1 MQEISWSAED
11 KDKGSPLP
19 FETSSLLLLPPP
31 VLWWGVQSVVCIA
44 VLYWQNL
51 HWSMKPSSS
60 CNCYIIIITRHNVAV
75 CSTRHAAPEQ
85 RLHPPDNVN
94 RHRPLWRQHRLDLW
108 WGNHCEKNQNI
119 SYPIL
124 TRRREAAII
133 MQCWCKLVRGSR
145 ITLVCHISLV
155 LSFNIRYLFFVGAH
169 SHQSYT
175 LDVSRLARPPQCCQH
190 ILVKEI
196 NFNKDFNGFYIIGGN
211 TAYWHSSVRLY
222 LQNTRT
228 AQHLDSI
235 MSFVNAN
242 NIYAHIWWKYELE
255 EDWRWQV
262 SVIK

>member
-1 MQEISWSAED
+1 MSTD
-11 KDKGSPLP
+11 TDLCGGS
-19 FETSSLLLLPPP
+19 T
-31 VLWWGVQSVVCIA
+31 GC
-44 VLYWQNL
+44 
-51 HWSMKPSSS
+51 
-60 CNCYIIIITRHNVAV
+60 
-75 CSTRHAAPEQ
+75 
-85 RLHPPDNVN
+85 
-94 RHRPLWRQHRLDLW
+94 RLDLS

-133 MQCWCKLVRGSR
+133 MQCWCKLGRGLR

-235 MSFVNAN
+235 MSVVNAN
-242 NIYAHIWWKYELE
+242 NIYAHICWKCELE
-255 EDWRWQV
+255 EDWR
-262 SVIK
+262 